1 MSLVNPSILID
12 ELPRTICGAAFRCD
26 FKTILRVIEIQ
37 ESDAEDMEKAIAIVG
52 QLFDGAPPNDPE
64 LWDKLRE
71 FITMGDDGEGSGGD
85 SVFDFREDAG
95 RLYAAFVQ
103 AYGIDLTAVDLHW
116 WQFVELFKS
125 LPDDTMLKRVIEIRA
140 RPIDPNASAESR
152 IEQVKQKERFA
163 LKGKQQAASVLGPL
177 FRK

>member
-1 MSLVNPSILID
+1 
-12 ELPRTICGAAFRCD
+12 
-26 FKTILRVIEIQ
+26 
-37 ESDAEDMEKAIAIVG
+37 
-52 QLFDGAPPNDPE
+52 
-64 LWDKLRE
+64 
-71 FITMGDDGEGSGGD
+71 
-85 SVFDFREDAG
+85 VFDFREDAG

-103 AYGIDLTAVDLHW
+103 AYGIDLTSVDLHW

-152 IEQVKQKERFA
+152 IEQVKLKERFA
-163 LKGKQQAASVLGPL
+163 LKGKHQAGSVLGPL